1 MASTDA
7 LLLREVDA
15 ALRGED
21 DGDPAAGAD
30 GSGAEMETQD
40 SGSDDDGDGE
50 ADCLTP
56 LDDISQYA
64 QRSPPTSQ
72 ELRGR
77 SSGAIVTSSGVFDAS
92 FANDVCSDGEEVRDT
107 PEAVDHGTLPPGA
120 DADEDTPSIT
130 NRSRRLGGERDAAA
144 EATSAPASDDIPRGV
159 GGARPAAV
167 TPLGSARG
175 SGITTT
181 TTSSGSSSAKAK
193 AAGRPRGGR
202 KSPTLVRPTYA
213 SPDGRPLAR
222 DLARAEEDTQEVLR
236 NQKKTTSSN
245 RLGGGDLRVL
255 RDNMDELTGKSP
267 SSGSKRDASDISGTG
282 ATYASNKR
290 ARAKKRLD
298 QLRKEMDEAEEKQS
312 TGAVDMMQMLVFMRE
327 DADRRSET
335 EDRRRREDREARLA
349 AERQEREDRENLR
362 RDESATAEA
371 RRSQELELARAIR
384 EEQARK
390 EAALAAES
398 RLRYE
403 DRLERDRTE
412 ARERHEQMLLL
423 ISAMQRGNNQPN

>member
-1 MASTDA
+1 
-7 LLLREVDA
+7 
-15 ALRGED
+15 
-21 DGDPAAGAD
+21 
-30 GSGAEMETQD
+30 
-40 SGSDDDGDGE
+40 
-50 ADCLTP
+50 
-56 LDDISQYA
+56 
-64 QRSPPTSQ
+64 
-72 ELRGR
+72 
-77 SSGAIVTSSGVFDAS
+77 
-92 FANDVCSDGEEVRDT
+92 
-107 PEAVDHGTLPPGA
+107 
-120 DADEDTPSIT
+120 
-130 NRSRRLGGERDAAA
+130 
-144 EATSAPASDDIPRGV
+144 
-159 GGARPAAV
+159 
-167 TPLGSARG
+167 
-175 SGITTT
+175 
-181 TTSSGSSSAKAK
+181 
-193 AAGRPRGGR
+193 
-202 KSPTLVRPTYA
+202 VRPTYA

-222 DLARAEEDTQEVLR
+222 NLARAEEDTQEVLR
-236 NQKKTTSSN
+236 NQTKTTSSN

-290 ARAKKRLD
+290 ARAKTRLD

-403 DRLERDRTE
+403 ERLERDRTE
-412 ARERHEQMLLL
+412 AHERHEQMLLL
-423 ISAMQRGNNQPN
+423 ISAMQRGSNQPN